1 MKTSAKALT
10 VPLLRHPDAVVADA
24 RSLGRTVLGIAL
36 GLTAFGLVMIYSW
49 TAVKLSHAR
58 TGLDPDRV
66 LGKQAAWAAIAGLV
80 ALIASRLPLEWMRA
94 RAPTLLGILLV
105 LLGLTLVPGI
115 GKTVNHSRRWL
126 EIGPVTMQASE
137 FLKIAV
143 IVYLADRLAR
153 REESA
158 KADMTP
164 WPALLAPIAIG
175 LVFIMAEPDLG
186 TSLFVAA
193 IAVVMLGLAGV
204 RPGRLIP
211 YAALALPL
219 LVVVASAKF
228 HHVNER
234 LGWFAHGAKADPQ
247 QWNGVVAIGSGGWVG
262 TGLGAGTQKL
272 GRVPEMQNDFI
283 FTLIGEEL
291 GFVGCG
297 AVILAFMGFVV
308 YGRRIAERAH
318 ASAGLF
324 PYYLAAGSTFAVAFQ
339 ALINIAVATGSA
351 PNKGVS
357 LPFISVGGS
366 NLVTAFAAVGLLVN
380 VSRRVAAEE
389 GGDPWR

>member
-1 MKTSAKALT
+1 
-10 VPLLRHPDAVVADA
+10 
-24 RSLGRTVLGIAL
+24 
-36 GLTAFGLVMIYSW
+36 MIYSW
-49 TAVKLSHAR
+49 TAVKLSR
-58 TGLDPDRV
+58 TRMGLDPDRV
-66 LGKQAAWAAIAGLV
+66 LLKQAGWAAIA
-80 ALIASRLPLEWMRA
+80 LIAAWVSARVPLEWIRA
-94 RAPTLLGILLV
+94 RAQWLLGILLA

-153 REESA
+153 REESTKTDA
-158 KADMTP
+158 TP
-164 WPALLAPIAIG
+164 WPALLAPIGIG
-175 LVFIMAEPDLG
+175 IVFIMAEPDLG
-186 TSLFVAA
+186 TSLFVAS

-204 RPGRLIP
+204 RPGKLLP
-211 YAALALPL
+211 YAAVALPL
-219 LVVVASAKF
+219 LVAIASARF

-247 QWNGVVAIGSGGWVG
+247 QWNGVVAIGSGGWTG
-262 TGLGAGTQKL
+262 QGLGAGTQKL

-291 GFVGCG
+291 GFLGCVS
-297 AVILAFMGFVV
+297 VILAFMGIVV

-366 NLVTAFAAVGLLVN
+366 NLVTAFVAIGFLVN
-380 VSRRVAAEE
+380 VSRRVATEE